1 VVLGVPLIGVLGL
14 VVLGVPVVPLI
25 GVLGL
30 VVLGVRVVPMH
41 RDRVDH
47 PRHYVPAPAIR
58 VECPAISAAASRRI
72 LVVDR
77 DVRRP
82 TCAWTPAGP
91 AAPRQMCA
99 AISG

>member
-1 VVLGVPLIGVLGL
+1 MVLGVR
-14 VVLGVPVVPLI
+14 VVPLI

-30 VVLGVRVVPMH
+30 VVPVVRVVPVLGPVVLGVPMH
-41 RDRVDH
+41 RARVDH

-58 VECPAISAAASRRI
+58 VECPAISAVASRRI